1 MLHEMYDGLMIMDFF
16 DDCIIGV
23 IKGIGAEDKVCY
35 SYSQVIAKLMRED
48 EIVAEDD
55 KNIKMGLTKKCM
67 SCHKSNC
74 GCKDTQTYR
83 GY

>member
-1 MLHEMYDGLMIMDFF
+1 MANMIEHSKFVSVHEL
-16 DDCIIGV
+16 
-23 IKGIGAEDKVCY
+23 K
-35 SYSQVIAKLMRED
+35 QQWED

-74 GCKDTQTYR
+74 
-83 GY
+83 

>member
-1 MLHEMYDGLMIMDFF
+1 MGITMEIVNMASMIEHSKFVSVHEL
-16 DDCIIGV
+16 
-23 IKGIGAEDKVCY
+23 K
-35 SYSQVIAKLMRED
+35 QQWED

-74 GCKDTQTYR
+74 GCEDTQTYW